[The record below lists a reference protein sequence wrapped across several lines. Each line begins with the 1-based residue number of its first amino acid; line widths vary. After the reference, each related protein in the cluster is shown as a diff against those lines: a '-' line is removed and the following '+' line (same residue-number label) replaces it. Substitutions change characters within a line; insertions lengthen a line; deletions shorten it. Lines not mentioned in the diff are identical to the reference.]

1 MKNGIIALTAGALA
15 LAGCNKRVGGPGAD
29 TNERHGH
36 AAGYTI
42 GRQAPLTADPNP
54 ALHHRMSS
62 RKPNTPSKSVH

>member
-15 LAGCNKRVGGPGAD
+15 GCNERVGGPGAD
-29 TNERHGH
+29 TDERHGQ

-42 GRQAPLTADPNP
+42 GRQGPLTADPNP

-62 RKPNTPSKSVH
+62 RKPDSPYKSVN